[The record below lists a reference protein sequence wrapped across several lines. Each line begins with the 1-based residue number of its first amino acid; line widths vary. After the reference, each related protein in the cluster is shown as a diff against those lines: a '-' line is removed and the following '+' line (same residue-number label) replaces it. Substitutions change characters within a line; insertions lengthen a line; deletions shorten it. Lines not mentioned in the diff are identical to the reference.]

1 MELLEDLLQM
11 VSCSRKRLT
20 SLITQICFIPFLSV
34 MNCLGTTRAINIQ
47 LRKVVQ
53 FCAADS
59 IREEFLTLK
68 DLPLVFD
75 IAAVS
80 MGMSTNDLLDEQ
92 IQILEKRLNEEIGL
106 V

>member
-1 MELLEDLLQM
+1 VRDCLG
-11 VSCSRKRLT
+11 
-20 SLITQICFIPFLSV
+20 
-34 MNCLGTTRAINIQ
+34 LGTTRAINTQ

-75 IAAVS
+75 IAAAS

-92 IQILEKRLNEEIGL
+92 I
-106 V
+106 